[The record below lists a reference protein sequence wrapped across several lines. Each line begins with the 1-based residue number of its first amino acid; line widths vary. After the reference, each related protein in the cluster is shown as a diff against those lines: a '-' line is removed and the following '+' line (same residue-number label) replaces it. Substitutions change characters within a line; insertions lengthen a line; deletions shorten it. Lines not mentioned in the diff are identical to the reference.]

1 MDKIIEYIKYKYEP
15 LVIIV
20 YGSFA
25 DGSNNLESD
34 FDALVIS
41 KNYKKVHDTSFVN
54 GIQLDVYVYP
64 ERYFEDNYDF
74 EEIKQIYGGNVILDN
89 ENKGLNLKKQIEN
102 YIENRPLKTKEE
114 IMENI
119 SWCLKMLERVKRND
133 AEGAFRFHWLL
144 VDSLEIFSDMFQKPY
159 SGPKKAL
166 KWMKENHPEAY
177 ILYKRAL
184 IDFDIESLSDWI
196 LYMKSLV

>member
-119 SWCLKMLERVKRND
+119 SWCLKML
-133 AEGAFRFHWLL
+133 
-144 VDSLEIFSDMFQKPY
+144 
-159 SGPKKAL
+159 
-166 KWMKENHPEAY
+166 KE
-177 ILYKRAL
+177 
-184 IDFDIESLSDWI
+184 
-196 LYMKSLV
+196 